1 MKKLIYLFLVFP
13 IFLFSCKET
22 PEAYFYTNTVT
33 PDVGQE
39 VFFTNDSQ
47 NANRFDWDFGDGSF
61 SDVESPVHIFQA
73 TGTYEVTLKA
83 ISKSGEVSTST
94 LLLDVMI
101 PTLLEIEVL
110 EYYEEY
116 PVADASVILY
126 QSINDWDNQTN
137 KVLEGFTDKDGFVVF
152 SGLDS
157 FGYYADVWEENH
169 DNYLLR
175 DEDYQLYIRT
185 PDIIPH
191 KINRFIAWVD
201 YVERSKG
208 AARGTRSVVVKKFE
222 KVRDVKRQAAT
233 GSDTDGWQELYKRSI
248 RIK

>member
-1 MKKLIYLFLVFP
+1 MKRLFYLFLVFQL
-13 IFLFSCKET
+13 FLLSCQET

-39 VFFTNDSQ
+39 VFFTNDSR
-47 NANRFDWDFGDGSF
+47 NAKRFEWDFGDGTV
-61 SDVESPVHIFQA
+61 SDVENPVHIFRA
-73 TGTYEVTLKA
+73 TGTYEVTLTA
-83 ISKSGEVSTST
+83 ISKSGDASKST
-94 LLLDVMI
+94 LLLDVLI

-126 QSINDWDNQTN
+126 PSITDWDAQTN
-137 KVLEGFTDKDGFVVF
+137 KLSEGFTDADGFVVF
-152 SGLDS
+152 SGLDKY
-157 FGYYADVWEENH
+157 GYYVDVWEENH

-175 DEDYQLYIRT
+175 DEDYRLYIQT
-185 PDIIPH
+185 PDVIPH

-201 YVERSKG
+201 YVDHTKG
-208 AARGTRSVVVKKFE
+208 AAKGTRTIVIKKFE
-222 KVRDVKRQAAT
+222 KARSVKRQAEA
-233 GSDTDGWQELYKRSI
+233 GSDTKGWQELYKRSI

>member
-1 MKKLIYLFLVFP
+1 MKKLFYLFLVFP
-13 IFLFSCKET
+13 IFLFSCQET
-22 PEAYFYTNTVT
+22 PEAYFYTNTIT

-39 VFFTNDSQ
+39 VFFTNDSR
-47 NANRFDWDFGDGSF
+47 NAKRFEWDFGDGTL

-83 ISKSGEVSTST
+83 ISKSSEVSTSK

-126 QSINDWDNQTN
+126 PSITDWDNQTN
-137 KVLEGFTDKDGFVVF
+137 AVSEGFTDKDGFVVF
-152 SGLDS
+152 SGLDK
-157 FGYYADVWEENH
+157 FGYYVDVWEENH

-185 PDIIPH
+185 PDVIPH

-201 YVERSKG
+201 YVEHNKG
-208 AARGTRSVVVKKFE
+208 AAPGTRSVVVKKFE
-222 KVRDVKRQAAT
+222 KVRSVKRQGVT
-233 GSDTDGWQELYKRSI
+233 GSDTEGWQELYERSI

>member
-1 MKKLIYLFLVFP
+1 MKKLFYLFLVLP
-13 IFLFSCKET
+13 MFLFSCQET
-22 PEAYFYTNTVT
+22 PEAYFFTNTVT

-39 VFFTNDSQ
+39 VFFTNDSR
-47 NANRFDWDFGDGSF
+47 NAKHFEWDFGDGTI
-61 SDVESPVHIFQA
+61 SDVENPVHIYNA
-73 TGTYEVTLKA
+73 TGTYEVTLNA
-83 ISKSGEVSTST
+83 ISKSGEVSKSS

-126 QSINDWDNQTN
+126 PSITDWDAQTN
-137 KVLEGFTDKDGFVVF
+137 MISEGFTDKDGFVVF
-152 SGLDS
+152 SGLDN
-157 FGYYADVWEENH
+157 FGYYVDVWEENH

-185 PDIIPH
+185 PDVIPH

-201 YVERSKG
+201 YVEHTKG
-208 AARGTRSVVVKKFE
+208 TAKGTRSLVIKKFE
-222 KVRDVKRQAAT
+222 KVRSVKRQAET
-233 GSDTDGWQELYKRSI
+233 GSDTKGWQELYDRSI